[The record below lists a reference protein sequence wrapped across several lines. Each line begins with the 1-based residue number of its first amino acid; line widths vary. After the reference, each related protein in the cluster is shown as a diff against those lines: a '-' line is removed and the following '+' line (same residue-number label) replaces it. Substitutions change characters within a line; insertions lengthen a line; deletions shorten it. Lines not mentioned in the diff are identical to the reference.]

1 MGEGKLRTEMPL
13 ARVLGVVDEDRVGL
27 LDELGSA
34 VLDQC
39 SVKEG
44 RRGLRALSDVVPME
58 DGRARW
64 AVLLVVDEEVLET
77 GG

>member
-39 SVKEG
+39 SVKDKDKDDEG
-44 RRGLRALSDVVPME
+44 CAHFLTLFRWRMDERDGLSFS
-58 DGRARW
+58 
-64 AVLLVVDEEVLET
+64 
-77 GG
+77 